1 MPKLVIEITH
11 APYGRENAYAGLF
24 IAMGWVAVGND
35 VIVALHSDGVY
46 AARKGQLD
54 PMKEISL
61 PSVEKQIMDVIGEGG
76 RVIVDRT
83 CIEVRGIDR
92 EMLVKGVEV
101 LSSDDLVELVYRE
114 GERVLTL

>member
-1 MPKLVIEITH
+1 MPKLVIEIVH

-24 IAMGWVAVGND
+24 IAMGWVAVGNE

-46 AARKGQLD
+46 TARRGQQD

-61 PSVEKQIMDVIGEGG
+61 PSVEKQVMDVIEEGG

-83 CIEVRGIDR
+83 CIEVRGIDP

-101 LSSDDLVELVYRE
+101 FDSDELVELIYKE

>member
-1 MPKLVIEITH
+1 MPKLVVEITH

-24 IAMGWVAVGND
+24 IAMAWVSVGHE

-46 AARKGQLD
+46 AAKKGQLD

-61 PSVEKQIMDVIGEGG
+61 PSVEKQITDIIGEGG
-76 RVIVDRT
+76 RVIADRT
-83 CIEVRGIDR
+83 CVEVRGLD
-92 EMLVKGVEV
+92 EETMVKGVEV
-101 LSSDDLVELVYRE
+101 LDSDDLVKLVFEE

>member
-24 IAMGWVAVGND
+24 IAMAWVSVGNE
-35 VIVALHSDGVY
+35 VIVVLHSDGVY
-46 AARKGQLD
+46 AAKKGQQD

-61 PSVEKQIMDVIGEGG
+61 PSVEKQVMDIIGEGG
-76 RVIVDRT
+76 RVVADRT
-83 CIEVRGIDR
+83 CVEVRGLDL

-101 LSSDDLVELVYRE
+101 IGSDDLVKLVYEE

>member
-11 APYGRENAYAGLF
+11 APYGHENAYAGLF
-24 IAMGWVAVGND
+24 IAMGWVSVGNE
-35 VIVALHSDGVY
+35 VVVALHSDGVY
-46 AARKGQLD
+46 AAKKGQLD

-61 PSVEKQIMDVIGEGG
+61 PSVEKQIMDIIEEGG
-76 RVIVDRT
+76 RVVVDKT
-83 CIEVRGIDR
+83 CIVVRGLDQ

-101 LSSDDLVELVYRE
+101 LDSDDLVELVYRE

>member
-1 MPKLVIEITH
+1 MPKLVIEIIH
-11 APYGRENAYAGLF
+11 GPYGRENAYAGLF
-24 IAMGWVAVGND
+24 IAMGWVAVGNE

-46 AARKGQLD
+46 AARRGQKD

-61 PSVEKQIMDVIGEGG
+61 PSVEKQVMDIIEEGG

-83 CIEVRGIDR
+83 CIEVRGLDKEI
-92 EMLVKGVEV
+92 KGVEV
-101 LSSDDLVELVYRE
+101 LDGDDLVELVYQE

>member
-1 MPKLVIEITH
+1 MPKLVIEIVH
-11 APYGRENAYAGLF
+11 GPYGKENAYAGMF

-35 VIVALHSDGVY
+35 VIVVLHSDGVY
-46 AARKGQLD
+46 AARKGQKD

-61 PSVEKQIMDVIGEGG
+61 PSVEKQVMDILGEGG
-76 RVIVDRT
+76 RVIADRT

-92 EMLVKGVEV
+92 DMLIEGVEV
-101 LSSDDLVELVYRE
+101 LDSEALVELVYKE